1 VSNRIT
7 NQFEVTKYGVDT
19 QPLAADV
26 TIRVIQ
32 AHDLHDAFRKLV
44 DSEYE
49 AVSSYARF
57 LAGSGDHV
65 EDLVHEA
72 FLLAFDRLAERK
84 PFTGDP
90 GKWLRGTL
98 RNLIKKWWRE
108 RIRLPQDVADQL
120 ADVAQRADD
129 LGESLDRQAMA
140 AALERC
146 IEKLSAEDQDLIA
159 RRYEHDDRVGRI
171 AGRLQINE
179 STVRVRLFRARQA
192 LKDCVESQFS
202 GEVP

>member
-1 VSNRIT
+1 M
-7 NQFEVTKYGVDT
+7 DT
-19 QPLAADV
+19 QTPAPDAI
-26 TIRVIQ
+26 IRVIQ
-32 AHDLHDAFRKLV
+32 ENDLHDTFRKLV

-57 LAGSGDHV
+57 LTGSGDHV

-72 FLLAFDRLAERK
+72 FLLAFDRLAEGN

-98 RNLIKKWWRE
+98 RNLVKGWWRE

-159 RRYEHDDRVGRI
+159 RRYQQDDRVGRI
-171 AGRLQINE
+171 AERLRINE

-202 GEVP
+202 GEVPR

>member
-1 VSNRIT
+1 M
-7 NQFEVTKYGVDT
+7 TKHGVDT
-19 QPLAADV
+19 QPLAADA
-26 TIRVIQ
+26 TIRVIEV
-32 AHDLHDAFRKLV
+32 HDLHDAFRKLV

-57 LAGSGDHV
+57 LTGSGDHV

-72 FLLAFDRLAERK
+72 FLLAFDRLAEGK

-129 LGESLDRQAMA
+129 LGESLDRQALA

-146 IEKLSAEDQDLIA
+146 IEKLPAEDRGIIA

-171 AGRLQINE
+171 AERLEIND

-202 GEVP
+202 GEVPS